1 MVVVAVKAEEEQ
13 GCGAVGWGTWE
24 ELVLGGAV
32 QRHGP
37 ASWDAVAAELRS
49 RSPGSFSPEECEAKF
64 SEIQARYS
72 ASDAWF
78 DELRKQRVAELR
90 RELRK
95 SESFI
100 GSLQSVIESLSNSK
114 RDDSNSA
121 CHTESRSRNE
131 IAGDTNSSSKE
142 LSKDRSSA
150 ASFTEEASNSQK
162 SQNVQNTSAETLSK
176 PLVEKKPCAKDCLLW
191 GSRKKRGLRE
201 KRAILMADNGSRDGE
216 NTSTCIQREDSSEGC
231 KKGLKIPKVEP
242 AVSVCERA
250 KPSLADIVNSIS
262 TQGDCNML
270 QHQIDIQRK
279 RARYKKMI
287 RQHMDFRILRTKIKS
302 GLISST
308 KELLKDMLLFVNN
321 VLAFY
326 PKATLEHMAAIE
338 LRGIM
343 CKTLQQSSSIVS
355 MGCGAAGVA
364 TGPVIK
370 KTTVT
375 IASDTVIKKTT
386 AGVASNPV
394 IKKTT
399 AVVASNPVVKKA
411 TAGIS
416 NDPVI
421 KKATTGMAR
430 DPVIKKG
437 TAGMARDPLTKK
449 AVAGIASEPVM
460 KKAAAVIDSEPVMK
474 KAAVGIA
481 SEPVMKKAAAGIT
494 SEPVMKKSVAGITS
508 EPVMKKAAAGITRE
522 PVIKKAAEGI
532 DSEPAIKKTAAG
544 VASAPVVKKS
554 ARTVPPVRHV
564 PRDAK
569 RSKVFSRDT
578 TGSSVSQAEPK
589 VVPSDAAPDQGSQ
602 PAKKRGVGRPPK
614 SGQKRAA
621 EQQESPGKG
630 RKKARR

>member
-1 MVVVAVKAEEEQ
+1 MVVVAVEAEEQ
-13 GCGAVGWGTWE
+13 GCGAAGWGTWE

-37 ASWDAVAAELRS
+37 ASWHAVAAELRS
-49 RSPGSFSPEECEAKF
+49 RSPASFSPEECEAKF

-72 ASDAWF
+72 ASNAWF

-114 RDDSNSA
+114 RDDSNSG

-270 QHQIDIQRK
+270 QRQIDIQRK

-355 MGCGAAGVA
+355 MGCGAPGVA

-370 KTTVT
+370 KTAVT

-386 AGVASNPV
+386 AGGASNPV

-399 AVVASNPVVKKA
+399 AVLASNPVAKKA
-411 TAGIS
+411 AAGIS

-421 KKATTGMAR
+421 KKTVAGIAR
-430 DPVIKKG
+430 DALMKKG
-437 TAGMARDPLTKK
+437 TAGMARDPVMKK
-449 AVAGIASEPVM
+449 AVAGIASEPVT
-460 KKAAAVIDSEPVMK
+460 KKAAAGITSEPVIK
-474 KAAVGIA
+474 KAATGIA
-481 SEPVMKKAAAGIT
+481 SEPVMKKAAAGIA
-494 SEPVMKKSVAGITS
+494 S
-508 EPVMKKAAAGITRE
+508 E

-532 DSEPAIKKTAAG
+532 ASEPAIKKTAAG
-544 VASAPVVKKS
+544 VASAPVVKKI
-554 ARTVPPVRHV
+554 ARTLPAVRHV

-569 RSKVFSRDT
+569 RSKVLPRD
-578 TGSSVSQAEPK
+578 TGSSASQAEPK
-589 VVPSDAAPDQGSQ
+589 VVPSDAAPTSNEKPDQGSP